1 MSSDGGGSGQKKK
14 KRSRDAHD
22 NVNMST
28 GIVPIFKIPARKEI
42 LCEEPPNDNQFYV
55 KDRTN
60 ISCFTQEKIHQELE
74 SIGNKLCGGGS
85 KCLEI
90 LNNNNFDFLFSVIY
104 YLEDQNI

>member
-1 MSSDGGGSGQKKK
+1 MSSDGGGSSKKK
-14 KRSRDAHD
+14 KRSHD

-28 GIVPIFKIPARKEI
+28 GVVPIFKIPNRKEI
-42 LCEEPPNDNQFYV
+42 LCEEPPNENQFYV

-60 ISCFTQEKIHQELE
+60 ISVFSQEQIHSELE

-90 LNNNNFDFLFSVIY
+90 LNNDNFDFLFSVIY